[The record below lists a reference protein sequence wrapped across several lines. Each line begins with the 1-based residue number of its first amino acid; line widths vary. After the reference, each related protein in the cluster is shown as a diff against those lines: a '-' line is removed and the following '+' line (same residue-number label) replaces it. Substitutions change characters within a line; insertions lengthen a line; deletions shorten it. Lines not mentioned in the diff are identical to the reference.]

1 LLFRHSSFFDN
12 LKYFIIMIQMTDTRN
27 IAHANKSFA
36 KQSPAIKYD
45 MEKMSNNKSD
55 IFVLCEWLLVII
67 FIFSKNSI

>member
-1 LLFRHSSFFDN
+1 
-12 LKYFIIMIQMTDTRN
+12 MIQMTDIRN

-67 FIFSKNSI
+67 FIFSKYNM

>member
-1 LLFRHSSFFDN
+1 
-12 LKYFIIMIQMTDTRN
+12 MMQMTDIRN

-45 MEKMSNNKSD
+45 MLKMSNNKSD
-55 IFVLCEWLLVII
+55 IFVLCEWLVAII

>member
-1 LLFRHSSFFDN
+1 
-12 LKYFIIMIQMTDTRN
+12 MIQMTDIRN

-45 MEKMSNNKSD
+45 MLKMSNNKSD

-67 FIFSKNSI
+67 FIFSKYNM